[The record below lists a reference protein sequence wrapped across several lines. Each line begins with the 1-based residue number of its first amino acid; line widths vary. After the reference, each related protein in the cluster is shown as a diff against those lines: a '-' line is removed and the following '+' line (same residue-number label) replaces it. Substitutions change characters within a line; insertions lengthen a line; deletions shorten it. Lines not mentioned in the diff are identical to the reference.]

1 MRYNSLR
8 RQKGVTLIVG
18 LIMLVL
24 IMLMV
29 TTAYTL
35 SGSSLKSVGNMQFRN
50 ESIAAANKAA
60 EQYIDT
66 YFDVTMASLPST
78 TITFDINNDG
88 TADYS
93 VAMAAPVCIQANTVA
108 GVSVAGA
115 CSSATLD
122 DIGGGGCASAPFS
135 TLWDLD
141 ATVTDVASGSSV
153 RIHQGLRL
161 QLSSEDKAR
170 LCP

>member
-1 MRYNSLR
+1 MRYNSLH

-29 TTAYTL
+29 TTTYTL

-60 EQYIDT
+60 EQYINT
-66 YFDVTMASLPST
+66 YFDATMASLPST

-108 GVSVAGA
+108 GVAVAGA

-122 DIGGGGCASAPFS
+122 DALGGCASAPFS

-153 RIHQGLRL
+153 RIRQGLRL
-161 QLSSEDKAR
+161 QLSSDDKTR